1 MLVLRSPLFVAAA
14 TAFVALAC
22 SSDPDGD
29 PSAPKPGSPGAQPS
43 GPTSAL
49 SVTVDGT
56 ARVRS
61 EPEGID
67 CPGTCEAQFASGS
80 RVKLVSV
87 PAEGW
92 RLKAWSGACEGG
104 GDCEVLVDGA
114 ASVKSA
120 HALIDPRWD
129 PSFGAGDCAEAWG
142 TAGEKLS
149 PCDATPDDYVVIRK
163 AARNLALCNAGKLVK
178 NMRIGLGFTPAG
190 DKVQQ
195 GDGKTPEG
203 VFFIPRVLP
212 DSDYHLAFLFS
223 YPSRED
229 AARAANEGLL
239 SRQEADEIISQ
250 HKACTEPSQSTALGG
265 AIEIHG
271 EGSSKDWTAGCVAL
285 ENADVDMLW
294 QAIGVNDTIV
304 VLP

>member
-1 MLVLRSPLFVAAA
+1 MLLRSSLLFAAS
-14 TAFVALAC
+14 FSLVSLAC
-22 SSDPDGD
+22 SSDPDG
-29 PSAPKPGSPGAQPS
+29 PSAPNPGSPGVQPS
-43 GPTSAL
+43 GNKSAL
-49 SVTVDGT
+49 AVTLEGT

-67 CPGTCEAQFASGS
+67 CPGTCEAQFPSGS
-80 RVKLVSV
+80 RVKLVSA

-92 RLKAWSGACEGG
+92 RFKAWSGACEGE

-114 ASVKSA
+114 ASVKGA
-120 HALIDPRWD
+120 YALVDARWD
-129 PSFGAGDCAEAWG
+129 PSFGAGDCADAWG
-142 TAGEKLS
+142 SAGEKLS
-149 PCDATPDDYVVIRK
+149 PCDATPDDYVVVRK
-163 AARNLALCNAGKLVK
+163 GKRNLALCNSGKLVK
-178 NMRIGLGFTPAG
+178 NMRVGLGFTPAG

-203 VFFIPRVLP
+203 IFFIPRVLP
-212 DSDYHLAFLFS
+212 DSDYHLAFLLS
-223 YPSRED
+223 YPSKED
-229 AARAANEGLL
+229 AARAANEGIV
-239 SRQEADEIISQ
+239 SRQEADEIIEA
-250 HKACTEPSQSTALGG
+250 HNACTEPAQSTGLGG

-271 EGSSKDWTAGCVAL
+271 EGSSKDWTAGCVAV